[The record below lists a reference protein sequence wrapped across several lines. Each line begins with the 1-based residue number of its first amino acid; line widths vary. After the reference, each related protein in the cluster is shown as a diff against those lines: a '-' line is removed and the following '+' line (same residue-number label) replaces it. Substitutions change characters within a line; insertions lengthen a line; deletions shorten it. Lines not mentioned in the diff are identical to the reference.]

1 MNTVRIS
8 PVEVQ
13 VGAVIYQFLDAE
25 VANGFL
31 VVANDGANDKLVQ
44 IKSLA
49 LRSRPVD
56 CDHELGSLHD

>member
-13 VGAVIYQFLDAE
+13 VGAMVYQFLDAE
-25 VANGFL
+25 VANGFFEI
-31 VVANDGANDKLVQ
+31 ANDGADDALMQ